1 MDGNRALARRVF
13 EYGVYLLV
21 AMVVIQVLLAGL
33 GVFANASWFFWHA
46 GVNGALLFLVPL
58 LLILVGWY
66 GRVPVRT
73 RLLMLAIPGLVI
85 LQSVF
90 LIPYRANVE
99 GPLRAIAGLHAAN
112 ALVIFWVA
120 LQLLDRVRVPSKA

>member
-13 EYGVYLLV
+13 EYGVYLVVALV
-21 AMVVIQVLLAGL
+21 VVQVLLAGL
-33 GVFANASWFFWHA
+33 GVFGAASFFWHTS
-46 GVNGALLFLVPL
+46 VNGTLVFFVPL

-85 LQSVF
+85 LQS
-90 LIPYRANVE
+90 LLIIPYRANMH

-112 ALVIFWVA
+112 ALFIFWIAV
-120 LQLLDRVRVPSKA
+120 QLVDRVRTPSKA

>member
-1 MDGNRALARRVF
+1 VDRNRELARRIF
-13 EYGVYLLV
+13 EYGVYLVV

-33 GVFANASWFFWHA
+33 GVFAGAWWFFWHA
-46 GVNGALLFLVPL
+46 GVNGALVFFVPL
-58 LLILVGWY
+58 LLILIGWY

-85 LQSVF
+85 VQALLLF
-90 LIPYRANVE
+90 PYHANVQ

-112 ALVIFWVA
+112 ALLIFWVS
-120 LQLLDRVRVPSKA
+120 LQLLDRVRAPRQA

>member
-1 MDGNRALARRVF
+1 VGGNRELARRIF
-13 EYGVYLLV
+13 EYGVYLVV

-33 GVFANASWFFWHA
+33 GVFAGASWFFWHA

-58 LLILVGWY
+58 VLILIGWY
-66 GRVPVRT
+66 GGVPVRT

-90 LIPYRANVE
+90 LFPYRANVQ

-112 ALVIFWVA
+112 ALFIFWVS
-120 LQLLDRVRVPSKA
+120 LQLLDRVRVARKA